1 MGNLSGRQILA
12 GNTQPR
18 EIRGKTAVYRF
29 RVEVSDDRK
38 EWRVIEDMKENRTP
52 VSRYEIQ
59 TDAGKV
65 KGRFVRIS
73 FMDNTQQIPAALA
86 EVTVLGFVRE

>member
-1 MGNLSGRQILA
+1 M
-12 GNTQPR
+12 
-18 EIRGKTAVYRF
+18 RF
-29 RVEVSDDRK
+29 GARALHRRRLLTVEVSDDRK